1 MTRKTPDTLRSH
13 RWFGADDLRS
23 FGHRSRALQMG
34 HRYEDF
40 MGKPV
45 IAVINTWS
53 EANPCHTH
61 LRARAEEVKRGIWQ
75 AGGFPMELP
84 ALSLSEN
91 FVKPTTMLYRNF
103 LAMETEELLRS
114 HPVDGAVLLGG
125 CDKTVPGLLM
135 GATSMNLPALFMPAG
150 PMLRGN
156 WGGKQLGSGSDV
168 WKYWAEKE
176 AGRITEADWREMEQ
190 GIARSFGTCMTMGT
204 ASTMAGI
211 AEMLGFTLSGAAS
224 IPAADAGHTRMAVQC
239 GVEIV
244 DMVWKDI
251 TPKSILTRGAFENA
265 ILALM
270 AMGGS
275 TNGIIHL
282 VAMARRA
289 GIDLPLAEFDR
300 LSHKAG
306 VIANIRPSGT
316 FLMEDFFYAGGFPA
330 FFRQLLP
337 LLNKDEKTVTGQTI
351 GERYADAKIWNAD
364 IIRTLDNP
372 IAAGGSI
379 AVLTGNLAPRGAVM
393 KPAAAEAHLTK
404 HTGPA
409 LVFDDYD
416 TMMRAVNDEMLD
428 VTADHVMVFRNAG
441 PVGGPGMPEWGMLPI
456 PKKLLKQGVR
466 DMVRLSDARMSGTS
480 YGACILHVAPE
491 AAIGGPLA
499 AVRNGDLITVDV
511 EKRLLHL
518 NVSDEEITARL
529 AAWTPPKK
537 PAPRGYLRLHGAHV
551 TQADEGWIMIFSKA
565 LRRCP
570 SLKFTNTS

>member
-135 GATSMNLPALFMPAG
+135 GATSMNLPSIFMPAG

-244 DMVWKDI
+244 DMVWNDV
-251 TPKSILTRGAFENA
+251 TPKSILTRGSFENA

-289 GIDLPLAEFDR
+289 GIDLPLSEFDR

-306 VIANIRPSGT
+306 VIANIRPSGA

-337 LLNKDEKTVTGQTI
+337 LLHELRKPSP
-351 GERYADAKIWNAD
+351 AKPLASAT
-364 IIRTLDNP
+364 RTP
-372 IAAGGSI
+372 KS
-379 AVLTGNLAPRGAVM
+379 
-393 KPAAAEAHLTK
+393 
-404 HTGPA
+404 
-409 LVFDDYD
+409 
-416 TMMRAVNDEMLD
+416 
-428 VTADHVMVFRNAG
+428 
-441 PVGGPGMPEWGMLPI
+441 GMPMSSARWIAPSRQVAALQCSPAILP
-456 PKKLLKQGVR
+456 
-466 DMVRLSDARMSGTS
+466 
-480 YGACILHVAPE
+480 H
-491 AAIGGPLA
+491 
-499 AVRNGDLITVDV
+499 AV
-511 EKRLLHL
+511 
-518 NVSDEEITARL
+518 
-529 AAWTPPKK
+529 P
-537 PAPRGYLRLHGAHV
+537 
-551 TQADEGWIMIFSKA
+551 
-565 LRRCP
+565 
-570 SLKFTNTS
+570 